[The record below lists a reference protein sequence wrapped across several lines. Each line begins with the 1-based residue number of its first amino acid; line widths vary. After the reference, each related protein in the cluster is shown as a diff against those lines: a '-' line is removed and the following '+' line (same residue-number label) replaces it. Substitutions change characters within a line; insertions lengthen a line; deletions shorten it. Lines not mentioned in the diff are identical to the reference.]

1 MGCRHRIA
9 YLFLC
14 LLHIIILIALALT
27 LVGCENNFLKC
38 KDNCKDFPS
47 SLKGC
52 KLNLNDDKGSISA
65 GKILF
70 LVGVVI
76 SVVAFVLILLNI
88 YKCISIKKWKRS
100 IKKRFRWILIVL
112 LLMAV
117 ALIAS
122 FSQLKK
128 ENTTTKNSNFTKILS
143 TLTTVIAVVEVF
155 LVLFMLLA
163 SEAFVTTN
171 GTNEDGMFTLAHP
184 KFIFSFVL
192 VGDYSGE
199 SPHFDV
205 YNLTSAQFLNIRR
218 KWSTTEILKAKMPFP
233 FFAEAMN

>member
-14 LLHIIILIALALT
+14 LLHILILIALALT
-27 LVGCENNFLKC
+27 LVGCENTFFKC
-38 KDNCKDFPS
+38 KVKCEGFRTS
-47 SLKGC
+47 FGECS
-52 KLNLNDDKGSISA
+52 LNLKDGKGSISA

-70 LVGVVI
+70 LVGMVI

-128 ENTTTKNSNFTKILS
+128 ENTTTENSNLMKILPI
-143 TLTTVIAVVEVF
+143 LTTVIAVVEV
-155 LVLFMLLA
+155 VLRTA
-163 SEAFVTTN
+163 KPN
-171 GTNEDGMFTLAHP
+171 KDPPNE
-184 KFIFSFVL
+184 
-192 VGDYSGE
+192 
-199 SPHFDV
+199 
-205 YNLTSAQFLNIRR
+205 
-218 KWSTTEILKAKMPFP
+218 TETKIYKSSVPTEQHEWCA
-233 FFAEAMN
+233 N